1 MVIGG
6 GKYMA
11 DCLSDF
17 GATFSTSSNEVE
29 APQTLDS
36 AELNERFMQ
45 PLRSKRYP
53 WNKSFSTCSFMAPS
67 APSGFV

>member
-1 MVIGG
+1 MVMGG

-17 GATFSTSSNEVE
+17 GATFSTFSNEVE

-36 AELNERFMQ
+36 AELTERFMQ
-45 PLRSKRYP
+45 PLRSIV
-53 WNKSFSTCSFMAPS
+53 SLE
-67 APSGFV
+67 